1 MRQVG
6 AQDVTKLSKTT
17 STDPEC
23 SGVHQS
29 PCGLALNFLMYSKFL
44 KWSYIYVRK
53 LKHKGGHG
61 DGVVKKEKWF
71 TFTKTVDLWK

>member
-1 MRQVG
+1 MTGETNRQSDNSICRD
-6 AQDVTKLSKTT
+6 A
-17 STDPEC
+17 PYYA
-23 SGVHQS
+23 

-44 KWSYIYVRK
+44 KWSYIYFRE

-61 DGVVKKEKWF
+61 DGVAKYEKWF